1 MESKRRIVVTC
12 GATPPWSGA
21 WLEGAWGA
29 TPRGTPPGS
38 PSPPSAPPPW
48 PTTSCTSSTLPPAG
62 LVVGWGGRIWLLLLL
77 PLRCGGIRSRSRGEE
92 GQARR
97 GSGARRTLLSPD
109 RDKSGGA
116 ARAPRRW
123 RVAGGW
129 RETGARREPGWEVAA
144 WSPVRVRQAAADKT
158 WTSKLGAAPRSVRFP
173 R

>member
-38 PSPPSAPPPW
+38 PSPPSAPPPRR
-48 PTTSCTSSTLPPAG
+48 TTSYTSSTLPPAG

-144 WSPVRVRQAAADKT
+144 WSPSFESGKPQQTKT
-158 WTSKLGAAPRSVRFP
+158 LKVGAAPRSVRFP